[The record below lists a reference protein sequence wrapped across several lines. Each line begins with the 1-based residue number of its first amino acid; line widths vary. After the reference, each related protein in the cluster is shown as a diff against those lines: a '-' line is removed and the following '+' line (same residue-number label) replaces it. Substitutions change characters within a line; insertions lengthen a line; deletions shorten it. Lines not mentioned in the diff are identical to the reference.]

1 MCDDGS
7 RVDSQQV
14 EAGGH
19 QLTVREREDRA
30 ADQPGVLSLH
40 PLEADRGR
48 AKGQTSPSRQRDLVS
63 LEISTDQWCTA
74 ARNVLVRVLHLI

>member
-1 MCDDGS
+1 M
-7 RVDSQQV
+7 DSQQV
-14 EAGGH
+14 EAGGR

-48 AKGQTSPSRQRDLVS
+48 AEGQTSPSRQRDLVS
-63 LEISTDQWCTA
+63 LEISTLTSGALQLEMFWC
-74 ARNVLVRVLHLI
+74 VSCI

>member
-1 MCDDGS
+1 M
-7 RVDSQQV
+7 DSQQV

-63 LEISTDQWCTA
+63 LEISTLTNGALQLEMFWC
-74 ARNVLVRVLHLI
+74 VSCI

>member
-1 MCDDGS
+1 M
-7 RVDSQQV
+7 DSQQV

-63 LEISTDQWCTA
+63 LEISTLTNGALQLEM
-74 ARNVLVRVLHLI
+74 VLVRFLHLI